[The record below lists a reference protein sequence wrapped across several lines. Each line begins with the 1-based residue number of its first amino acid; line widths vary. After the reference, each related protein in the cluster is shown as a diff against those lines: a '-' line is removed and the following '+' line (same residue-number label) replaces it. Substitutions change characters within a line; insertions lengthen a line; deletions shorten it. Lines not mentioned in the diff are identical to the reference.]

1 MLKAK
6 FSLTTKAIT
15 PLIERHN
22 GKCETPDVFIVEPVS
37 YNDEQCI
44 VVGAANPIMYL
55 IGECAAA
62 GFDSLM
68 DVSRL

>member
-6 FSLTTKAIT
+6 FSLTCQAVM
-15 PLIERHN
+15 PMIERHN
-22 GKCETPDVFIVEPVS
+22 SKCETPDVFIVEPVK
-37 YNDEQCI
+37 YNDKQCI
-44 VVGAANPIMYL
+44 VVGAANPVMYL

-68 DVSRL
+68 DVTSL